1 MRSCA
6 RRVSDEYAVGPYLIL
21 FDPLDGSSNIDIDAP
36 IGTIFSVLPCP
47 GGKKRNI
54 TEADFMQPGVN
65 QAAAG
70 YALYGTQTQL
80 VFTLGH
86 GVSAFTLDPST
97 GVFYLTKENIRIAA
111 ETAEFAIN
119 CSNQRHW
126 LKPVQQYVGELLD
139 GKKGPRG
146 KNYNMRWIACF
157 VAEVHRILC
166 RGGFFTY
173 PKDDKNPDRPGK
185 LRLMYEANPMSF
197 LIEQAGGKATNGFR
211 RIMEIQP
218 EKIHQRVAVFLG
230 AAEEVD
236 YITRLHQESGLKE

>member
-1 MRSCA
+1 MLSGLA
-6 RRVSDEYAVGPYLIL
+6 SEEMTEVLRVSDEYAVGPYLIL

-47 GGKKRNI
+47 GGKKRDI
-54 TEADFMQPGVN
+54 TEADFMQPGIN

-139 GKKGPRG
+139 GKKGPAARTTTCAG
-146 KNYNMRWIACF
+146 LPALWPKSTVFCAAAVSSPTRRTIRIRIAPASS
-157 VAEVHRILC
+157 V
-166 RGGFFTY
+166 
-173 PKDDKNPDRPGK
+173 
-185 LRLMYEANPMSF
+185 
-197 LIEQAGGKATNGFR
+197 
-211 RIMEIQP
+211 
-218 EKIHQRVAVFLG
+218 
-230 AAEEVD
+230 
-236 YITRLHQESGLKE
+236 